1 MTDDMDR
8 HEEMALAAEYALGLL
23 TPAETKA
30 FEDALAVAPDL
41 RELYA
46 AWAEDFAQLTDDIS
60 PVAPP
65 AALEA
70 RIQAAIFGLP
80 EPKPSIIARLGL
92 LGPILAGV
100 AAAAVVLVA
109 LDQFDVLRDDGPT
122 FVAEIAAE
130 DQSFVVLASF
140 DPDANT
146 LDMDRTA
153 GGPRE
158 GRTLEVWLIAGDNAP
173 VSLGVWPTDQSK
185 AQLAIMDDIAPL
197 VEGGILAISDEP
209 LGGSTTGAP
218 TGDVLAVG
226 QVTLSL

>member
-1 MTDDMDR
+1 MTDDLDR
-8 HEEMALAAEYALGLL
+8 HDEMALAAEYALGLL

-41 RELYA
+41 RALYA
-46 AWAEDFAQLTDDIS
+46 DWAEDFAQLTDDIA
-60 PVAPP
+60 PIAPP

-70 RIQAAIFGLP
+70 RIQAAIFGAA
-80 EPKPSIIARLGL
+80 EPKPSLMARLGL

-100 AAAAVVLVA
+100 AAAAVVLIA
-109 LDQFDVLRDDGPT
+109 LDQFEVLRDDGPT

-140 DPDANT
+140 DPAANT

-158 GRTLEVWLIAGDNAP
+158 GRALEVWLIAGDNAP
-173 VSLGVWPTDQSK
+173 VSLGVWPKGQPK
-185 AQLAIMDDIAPL
+185 AQLAISDTVAPL

-209 LGGSTTGAP
+209 IGGSTTGAP

-226 QVTLSL
+226 QVQ